1 MENPLLNLL
10 NLEFIPYSKIKN
22 SDYLPAF
29 EYAISK
35 ANESISELLNKPKE
49 EKFDLKKFEN
59 STDLFDQIKVVYNN
73 KRRVNSLDT
82 EELQTEKINN
92 LISKFESSLYM
103 NKELY
108 SKFKSLDLNSLNLQE
123 KAVYNYHMRKF
134 LENGYIGENTS
145 QSNLDRI
152 KEINSLL
159 SNLISQFET
168 NIIKATDAFHINI
181 TNESDMQEFPEN
193 IKISARKLS
202 QEKGY
207 EKGYCFS
214 LQAPSY
220 RSLMMYC
227 CNKEIRKK
235 MYYEINHRCYEGD
248 FSNIEIM
255 KKILELR
262 KEKAKLLGFKS
273 YNEFVLSNRMAK
285 EEKNVYK
292 LLDMIREKALIKAKK
307 DYNELLEFVKNNV
320 DKNITIIEKWD
331 LSYYI
336 EKYKKFKFNLN
347 SEELRKFFPLSKVL
361 QILFDLIEHLYGINY
376 TLVPNE
382 HLYHKD
388 IKIYKMQKNNN
399 NNKKNNKNNSKNT
412 IGYFYLDLYPRK
424 EKTMGGWVY
433 PLKPR
438 VINNTPPIVGII
450 SNQRRPLNDNEE
462 ALLSL
467 GESETIFHESGH
479 SLHITLNE
487 MDYKSIS
494 DLNVLWD
501 FVECPSQ
508 LMENF
513 FYEKKIL
520 EKFEI
525 PEDIIEKIK
534 KLKNLFESFYEL
546 NYINYSYIDMK
557 LHSNEFNSSMDVE
570 EFENKFK
577 VDIFE
582 SLKGTTISLFFSH
595 LFNATYDYSSG
606 YYSYHWAEILAL
618 DAFEEFKDGKEVE
631 AAERFRKFILSQ
643 GGVED
648 PNVLFKKFKGRD
660 FSIEP
665 FLKAKGLVD

>member
-10 NLEFIPYSKIKN
+10 NLEFIPYSQIKN

-35 ANESISELLNKPKE
+35 ANESISELISQPNE
-49 EKFDLKKFEN
+49 IKFDLKKFET
-59 STDLFDQIKVVYNN
+59 STDLYDQIKTVYNN
-73 KRRVNSLDT
+73 KRRVNSLD
-82 EELQTEKINN
+82 EEQLQTEKIND
-92 LISKFESSLYM
+92 LISKFESSIYM

-108 SKFKSLDLNSLNLQE
+108 SKFESLDINSLNQQE
-123 KAVYNYHMRKF
+123 KAAYNYHMRKF
-134 LENGYIGENTS
+134 LENGYRGVNSDTKI
-145 QSNLDRI
+145 LDRI
-152 KEINSLL
+152 KEINSAL
-159 SNLISQFET
+159 SNLISEYEK
-168 NIIKATDAFHINI
+168 NLVKATDAFHINI
-181 TNESDMQEFPEN
+181 TDENDMKDFPEKV
-193 IKISARKLS
+193 KISSRKLS

-207 EKGYCFS
+207 DIGYCFS
-214 LQAPSY
+214 LQGPSY
-220 RSLMMYC
+220 SSLMMYC
-227 CNKEIRKK
+227 SNQDIRKK
-235 MYYEINHRCYEGD
+235 MFYEMNHKCNGGD

-285 EEKNVYK
+285 EEKNVYN

-307 DYNELLEFVKNNV
+307 DYNELLNFVQNNV
-320 DKNITIIEKWD
+320 DKNITKLQRWD

-336 EKYKKFKFNLN
+336 EKYKKYKFNIN
-347 SEELRKFFPLSKVL
+347 SEELRKYFPLSKVTK
-361 QILFDLIEHLYGINY
+361 ILFDLIEHLYGINY
-376 TLVPNE
+376 TLVENE
-382 HLYHKD
+382 HLYHPD
-388 IKIYKMQKNNN
+388 IKIYKMQKNN
-399 NNKKNNKNNSKNT
+399 KT

-450 SNQRRPLNDNEE
+450 ANNRKPVNDNEE

-467 GESETIFHESGH
+467 GESETVFHESGH

-508 LMENF
+508 FMENF
-513 FYEKKIL
+513 FYEKNIL
-520 EKFEI
+520 QKFDI
-525 PEDIIEKIK
+525 PEDLIEKIK
-534 KLKNLFESFYEL
+534 KLKNLFESFWEL
-546 NYINYSYIDMK
+546 SYINRCYVDMK
-557 LHSNEFNSSMDVE
+557 LHSNEFDSTMDVE

-577 VDIFE
+577 VDLFDNM
-582 SLKGTTISLFFSH
+582 KGTTLSLFFSH
-595 LFNATYDYSSG
+595 LFNATWDYSCG
-606 YYSYHWAEILAL
+606 YYSYLWAEIIAC
-618 DAFEEFKDGKEVE
+618 DAYEEFKDGKEVE
-631 AAERFRKFILSQ
+631 AAERFRKYILSQ

-648 PNVLFKKFKGRD
+648 PNILFKKFKGKD

-665 FLKAKGLVD
+665 FLKSKGLID

>member
-10 NLEFIPYSKIKN
+10 NLEFIPYSQIKN

-35 ANESISELLNKPKE
+35 ANESISELISQPNE
-49 EKFDLKKFEN
+49 IKFDLKKFET
-59 STDLFDQIKVVYNN
+59 STDLYDQIKTVYNN
-73 KRRVNSLDT
+73 KRRVNSLD
-82 EELQTEKINN
+82 EEQLQTEKIND
-92 LISKFESSLYM
+92 LISKFESSIYM

-108 SKFKSLDLNSLNLQE
+108 SKFESLDINSLNQQE
-123 KAVYNYHMRKF
+123 KAAYNYHMRKF
-134 LENGYIGENTS
+134 LENGYRGVNSDTKI
-145 QSNLDRI
+145 LDRI
-152 KEINSLL
+152 KEINSAL
-159 SNLISQFET
+159 SNLISEYEK
-168 NIIKATDAFHINI
+168 NLVKATNAFHINI
-181 TNESDMQEFPEN
+181 TDENDMKDFPEKV
-193 IKISARKLS
+193 KISSRKLS

-207 EKGYCFS
+207 DTGYCFS
-214 LQAPSY
+214 LQSPSY
-220 RSLMMYC
+220 SSLMMYC
-227 CNKEIRKK
+227 SNQDIRKK
-235 MYYEINHRCYEGD
+235 MFYEMNHKCNGGD

-285 EEKNVYK
+285 EEKNVYN
-292 LLDMIREKALIKAKK
+292 LLDMIREKALIKTKK
-307 DYNELLEFVKNNV
+307 DYNELLNFVQTNI
-320 DKNITIIEKWD
+320 DKNITKLQRWD

-336 EKYKKFKFNLN
+336 EKYKKYKFNIN
-347 SEELRKFFPLSKVL
+347 SEELRKYFPLSKVTK
-361 QILFDLIEHLYGINY
+361 ILFDLIEHLYGIKY
-376 TLVPNE
+376 TLVENE
-382 HLYHKD
+382 HLYHPD
-388 IKIYKMQKNNN
+388 IKIYKMQKNN
-399 NNKKNNKNNSKNT
+399 KT

-450 SNQRRPLNDNEE
+450 ANNRKPVNDNEE

-467 GESETIFHESGH
+467 GESETVFHESGH

-508 LMENF
+508 FMENF
-513 FYEKKIL
+513 FYEKNIL
-520 EKFEI
+520 QKFDI
-525 PEDIIEKIK
+525 PEDLIEKIK
-534 KLKNLFESFYEL
+534 KLKNLFESFWEL
-546 NYINYSYIDMK
+546 SYINRCYVDMK
-557 LHSNEFNSSMDVE
+557 LHSNEFDSTMDVE

-577 VDIFE
+577 VDLFDNM
-582 SLKGTTISLFFSH
+582 KGTTLSLFFSH
-595 LFNATYDYSSG
+595 LFNATWDYSCG
-606 YYSYHWAEILAL
+606 YYSYHWAEILAC
-618 DAFEEFKDGKEVE
+618 DAYEEFKDGKEVE
-631 AAERFRKFILSQ
+631 AAERFRKYILSQ

-648 PNVLFKKFKGRD
+648 PNILFKKFKGKD

-665 FLKAKGLVD
+665 FLKSKGLID

>member
-82 EELQTEKINN
+82 EQLPTEKINN
-92 LISKFESSLYM
+92 LISKFESSIYM

-108 SKFKSLDLNSLNLQE
+108 SKFKSLDINSLNLQE
-123 KAVYNYHMRKF
+123 KAVYKYHMRKF
-134 LENGYIGENTS
+134 LENGYTGENPS
-145 QSNLDRI
+145 QSTLERI
-152 KEINSLL
+152 KEINSSL

-181 TNESDMQEFPEN
+181 TNEEDMKEFPEK

-207 EKGYCFS
+207 ETGYCFS

-227 CNKEIRKK
+227 SNRDIRKK
-235 MYYEINHRCYEGD
+235 MYYEINHRCNGGE

-285 EEKNVYK
+285 EEKNVYD

-307 DYNELLEFVKNNV
+307 DYNELLNFVKNNL
-320 DKNITIIEKWD
+320 DKNIDKIEKWD
-331 LSYYI
+331 TSYYI
-336 EKYKKFKFNLN
+336 EKYKKFKFNLD
-347 SEELRKFFPLSKVL
+347 SEELRKYFPLSKVTK
-361 QILFDLIEHLYGINY
+361 ILFDLIEHLYGINY
-376 TLVPNE
+376 SLVPEE
-382 HLYHKD
+382 HLYHPE
-388 IKIYKMQKNNN
+388 IQIYKMQKNK
-399 NNKKNNKNNSKNT
+399 NKT

-450 SNQRRPLNDNEE
+450 ANQRKPNNTNEE
-462 ALLSL
+462 AMLSL
-467 GESETIFHESGH
+467 GEAETIFHESGH

-508 LMENF
+508 FMENF

-534 KLKNLFESFYEL
+534 KLKNLFESFWEL
-546 NYINYSYIDMK
+546 SYINYSYIDMK
-557 LHSNEFNSSMDVE
+557 LHSNEFNSAMDVE

-595 LFNATYDYSSG
+595 LFNATYDYSCG
-606 YYSYHWAEILAL
+606 YYSYHWAEILAC
-618 DAFEEFKDGKEVE
+618 DAYEDFKDGKEVE
-631 AAERFRKFILSQ
+631 AAERFRKYILSQ

-648 PNVLFKKFKGRD
+648 PNILFKRFKGRE

>member
-10 NLEFIPYSKIKN
+10 NLEFIPYSQIKN

-35 ANESISELLNKPKE
+35 ANESISELISQPNE
-49 EKFDLKKFEN
+49 IKFDLKKFET
-59 STDLFDQIKVVYNN
+59 STDLYDQIKTVYNN
-73 KRRVNSLDT
+73 KRRVNSLD
-82 EELQTEKINN
+82 EEQLQTEKIND
-92 LISKFESSLYM
+92 LISKFESSIYM

-108 SKFKSLDLNSLNLQE
+108 SKFESLDINSLNQQE
-123 KAVYNYHMRKF
+123 KAAYNYHMRKF
-134 LENGYIGENTS
+134 LENGYRGVNSDTKI
-145 QSNLDRI
+145 LDRI
-152 KEINSLL
+152 KEINSAL
-159 SNLISQFET
+159 SNLISEYEK
-168 NIIKATDAFHINI
+168 NLVKATDAFHINI
-181 TNESDMQEFPEN
+181 TDENDMKDFPEKV
-193 IKISARKLS
+193 KISSRKLS

-207 EKGYCFS
+207 DTGYCFS
-214 LQAPSY
+214 LQGPSY
-220 RSLMMYC
+220 SSLMMYC
-227 CNKEIRKK
+227 SNQDIRKK
-235 MYYEINHRCYEGD
+235 MFYEMNHKCNGGD

-285 EEKNVYK
+285 EEKNVYN

-307 DYNELLEFVKNNV
+307 DYNELLNFVQNNV
-320 DKNITIIEKWD
+320 DKNITKLQRWD

-336 EKYKKFKFNLN
+336 EKYKKYKFNIN
-347 SEELRKFFPLSKVL
+347 SEELRKYFPLSKVTK
-361 QILFDLIEHLYGINY
+361 ILFVLIEHLYGINY
-376 TLVPNE
+376 TLVENE
-382 HLYHKD
+382 HLYHPD
-388 IKIYKMQKNNN
+388 IKIYKMQKNN
-399 NNKKNNKNNSKNT
+399 KT

-424 EKTMGGWVY
+424 EKTMGGWVF

-450 SNQRRPLNDNEE
+450 ANNRKPVNDNEE

-467 GESETIFHESGH
+467 GESETVFHESGH

-508 LMENF
+508 FMENF
-513 FYEKKIL
+513 FYEKNIL
-520 EKFEI
+520 QKFDI
-525 PEDIIEKIK
+525 PEDLIEKIK
-534 KLKNLFESFYEL
+534 KLKNLFESFWEL
-546 NYINYSYIDMK
+546 SYINRCYVDMK
-557 LHSNEFNSSMDVE
+557 LHSNEFDSNMDIE

-577 VDIFE
+577 VDLFDNM
-582 SLKGTTISLFFSH
+582 KGTTLSLFFSH
-595 LFNATYDYSSG
+595 LFNATWDYSCG
-606 YYSYHWAEILAL
+606 YYSYHWAEILAC
-618 DAFEEFKDGKEVE
+618 DAYEEFKDGKEVE
-631 AAERFRKFILSQ
+631 AAERFRKYILSQ

-648 PNVLFKKFKGRD
+648 PNILFKKFKGKD

-665 FLKAKGLVD
+665 FLKSKGLID

>member
-1 MENPLLNLL
+1 MENPLLNIL

-29 EYAISK
+29 EYSISK
-35 ANESISELLNKPKE
+35 ANESISELLNISNE

-59 STDLFDQIKVVYNN
+59 STDLFDQIKVIYNN
-73 KRRVNSLDT
+73 KRRVNSLD
-82 EELQTEKINN
+82 EEGLQTEKINN
-92 LISKFESSLYM
+92 LISKFESSIYM
-103 NKELY
+103 NKEIY
-108 SKFKSLDLNSLNLQE
+108 SKFKSLDINSLNLQE
-123 KAVYNYHMRKF
+123 KAAYNYHIRKF
-134 LENGYIGENTS
+134 LENGYVGDS
-145 QSNLDRI
+145 ADQSTLDRL
-152 KEINSLL
+152 KEINSSL
-159 SNLISQFET
+159 SNLISSYET
-168 NIIKATDAFHINI
+168 NLIKATDAFHINI
-181 TNESDMQEFPEN
+181 TNEDDMKEFPEKV
-193 IKISARKLS
+193 KISARKLS

-207 EKGYCFS
+207 ETGYCFS

-220 RSLMMYC
+220 SALMMYC
-227 CNKEIRKK
+227 SNRDIRKK
-235 MYYEINHRCYEGD
+235 MYYEVNHRCNGGE

-285 EEKNVYK
+285 KEKNVYN

-307 DYNELLEFVKNNV
+307 DYNELLDFVQKNI
-320 DKNITIIEKWD
+320 DKNVTKIERWD
-331 LSYYI
+331 TAYYI
-336 EKYKKFKFNLN
+336 EKYKKHTFNLN
-347 SEELRKFFPLSKVL
+347 NEDLRKFFPLSKVTK
-361 QILFDLIEHLYGINY
+361 ILFDLIEHLYGINY

-382 HLYHKD
+382 HLYHPD
-388 IKIYKMQKNNN
+388 ILIYKMQKN
-399 NNKKNNKNNSKNT
+399 KIP

-438 VINNTPPIVGII
+438 VINNTPPIVGIMA
-450 SNQRRPLNDNEE
+450 NQRKPVNENEE
-462 ALLSL
+462 AFLSL
-467 GESETIFHESGH
+467 GEAETVFHESGH

-508 LMENF
+508 FMENF
-513 FYEKKIL
+513 FYEKNIL

-525 PEDIIEKIK
+525 PDDIIEKIK
-534 KLKNLFESFYEL
+534 KLKNLFESFWEL
-546 NYINYSYIDMK
+546 SYINRCYVDMK
-557 LHSNEFNSSMDVE
+557 LHSNEFDSSMDVE

-582 SLKGTTISLFFSH
+582 NLKGTTLSLFFSH
-595 LFNATYDYSSG
+595 LFNATYDYSCG
-606 YYSYHWAEILAL
+606 YYSYHWAEILAC
-618 DAFEEFKDGKEVE
+618 DAFEDFKDGKEVE
-631 AAERFRKFILSQ
+631 AAERFRKYILSQ
-643 GGVED
+643 GGIED
-648 PNVLFKKFKGRD
+648 PNILFKRFKGKE

-665 FLKAKGLVD
+665 FLKSKGLID

>member
-10 NLEFIPYSKIKN
+10 NLEFIPYSQIKN

-35 ANESISELLNKPKE
+35 ANESISELISQPNE
-49 EKFDLKKFEN
+49 IKFDLKKFET
-59 STDLFDQIKVVYNN
+59 STDLYDQIKTVYNN
-73 KRRVNSLDT
+73 KRRVNSLD
-82 EELQTEKINN
+82 EEQLQTEKIND
-92 LISKFESSLYM
+92 LISKFESSIYM

-108 SKFKSLDLNSLNLQE
+108 SKFESLDINSLNQQE
-123 KAVYNYHMRKF
+123 KAAYNYHMRIF
-134 LENGYIGENTS
+134 LENGYRGVNSDTKI
-145 QSNLDRI
+145 LDRI
-152 KEINSLL
+152 KEINSSL
-159 SNLISQFET
+159 SNLISEYEK
-168 NIIKATDAFHINI
+168 NLIKATDAFHINI
-181 TNESDMQEFPEN
+181 TDENDMKDFPEKV
-193 IKISARKLS
+193 KISSRKLS

-207 EKGYCFS
+207 DTGYCFS
-214 LQAPSY
+214 LQGPSY
-220 RSLMMYC
+220 SSLMMYC
-227 CNKEIRKK
+227 SNQDIRKK
-235 MYYEINHRCYEGD
+235 MFYEMNHKCNGGD
-248 FSNIEIM
+248 FSNIDIM

-285 EEKNVYK
+285 EEKNVYN

-307 DYNELLEFVKNNV
+307 DYNELLNFVQNNI
-320 DKNITIIEKWD
+320 DKNITRLQRWD

-336 EKYKKFKFNLN
+336 EKYKKYKFNIN
-347 SEELRKFFPLSKVL
+347 SEELRKYFPLSKVTK
-361 QILFDLIEHLYGINY
+361 ILFDLIEHLYGINY
-376 TLVPNE
+376 TLVENE
-382 HLYHKD
+382 HLYHPD
-388 IKIYKMQKNNN
+388 IKIYKMQKNN
-399 NNKKNNKNNSKNT
+399 KT

-450 SNQRRPLNDNEE
+450 ANNRKPVNDNEE

-467 GESETIFHESGH
+467 GESETVFHESGH

-508 LMENF
+508 FMENF
-513 FYEKKIL
+513 FYEKNIL
-520 EKFEI
+520 EKFDI
-525 PEDIIEKIK
+525 PEDLIEKIK
-534 KLKNLFESFYEL
+534 KLKNLFESFWEL
-546 NYINYSYIDMK
+546 SYINRCYVDMK
-557 LHSNEFNSSMDVE
+557 LHSNEFNSSTDVE

-577 VDIFE
+577 VDLFDNM
-582 SLKGTTISLFFSH
+582 KGTTLSLFFSH
-595 LFNATYDYSSG
+595 LFNATWDYSCG
-606 YYSYHWAEILAL
+606 YYSYHWAEILAC
-618 DAFEEFKDGKEVE
+618 DAYEEFKDGKEVE
-631 AAERFRKFILSQ
+631 AAERFRKYILSQ

-648 PNVLFKKFKGRD
+648 PNILFKKFKGKD

-665 FLKAKGLVD
+665 FLKSKGLID

>member
-1 MENPLLNLL
+1 MENPLLNVLK
-10 NLEFIPYSKIKN
+10 LEFIPYSKIKN

-29 EYAISK
+29 KYAISK
-35 ANESISELLNKPKE
+35 ANESISELLNISNE

-59 STDLFDQIKVVYNN
+59 STDLFDQIKVIYNN
-73 KRRVNSLDT
+73 KRRVNSLD
-82 EELQTEKINN
+82 EEGLQTEKINN
-92 LISKFESSLYM
+92 LISKFESSIYM

-108 SKFKSLDLNSLNLQE
+108 SKFKSLDINSLNLQE
-123 KAVYNYHMRKF
+123 KAAYNYHMRKF
-134 LENGYIGENTS
+134 LENGYVGDS
-145 QSNLDRI
+145 ADQSTLDRL
-152 KEINSLL
+152 KEINSSL
-159 SNLISQFET
+159 SNLISSYET
-168 NIIKATDAFHINI
+168 NLIKATDAFHINI
-181 TNESDMQEFPEN
+181 TNEDDMKEFPEKV
-193 IKISARKLS
+193 KISSRKLS

-207 EKGYCFS
+207 ETGYCFS

-220 RSLMMYC
+220 SALMMYC
-227 CNKEIRKK
+227 SNRDIRKK
-235 MYYEINHRCYEGD
+235 MYYEVNHRCNGGE

-285 EEKNVYK
+285 EEKNVYN

-307 DYNELLEFVKNNV
+307 DYNELLDFVQKNI
-320 DKNITIIEKWD
+320 DKNVTKIERWD
-331 LSYYI
+331 TAYYI
-336 EKYKKFKFNLN
+336 EKYKKHTFNLN
-347 SEELRKFFPLSKVL
+347 SEDLRKFFPLSKVTK
-361 QILFDLIEHLYGINY
+361 ILFDLIEHLYGINY

-382 HLYHKD
+382 HLYHPD
-388 IKIYKMQKNNN
+388 IKIYKMQKN
-399 NNKKNNKNNSKNT
+399 KNIP

-438 VINNTPPIVGII
+438 VINNYPPIVGII
-450 SNQRRPLNDNEE
+450 ANQRKPVNENEE
-462 ALLSL
+462 AFLSL
-467 GESETIFHESGH
+467 GEAETVFHESGH

-508 LMENF
+508 FMENF
-513 FYEKKIL
+513 FYEKNIL

-525 PEDIIEKIK
+525 PDDIIEKIK
-534 KLKNLFESFYEL
+534 KLKNLFESFWEL
-546 NYINYSYIDMK
+546 SYINRCYVDMK
-557 LHSNEFNSSMDVE
+557 LHSNEFDSSMDVE

-582 SLKGTTISLFFSH
+582 NLKGTTLSLFFSH
-595 LFNATYDYSSG
+595 LFNATYDYSCG
-606 YYSYHWAEILAL
+606 YYSYHWAEILAC
-618 DAFEEFKDGKEVE
+618 DAFEDFKDGKEVE
-631 AAERFRKFILSQ
+631 AAERFRKHILSQ
-643 GGVED
+643 GGIED
-648 PNVLFKKFKGRD
+648 PNILFKRFKGKE

-665 FLKAKGLVD
+665 FLKSKGLID

>member
-10 NLEFIPYSKIKN
+10 NLEFIPYTKIKN

-35 ANESISELLNKPKE
+35 ANESITELLNKPKE
-49 EKFDLKKFEN
+49 VKFDLKKFEN

-73 KRRVNSLDT
+73 KRRVNSLDI
-82 EELQTEKINN
+82 EQLPTEKINN
-92 LISKFESSLYM
+92 LISKFESSIYM

-108 SKFKSLDLNSLNLQE
+108 SKFKSLDINSLNLQE

-134 LENGYIGENTS
+134 LENGYTGENPS
-145 QSNLDRI
+145 QSTLERI
-152 KEINSLL
+152 KEINSSL

-181 TNESDMQEFPEN
+181 TNEEDMKEFPEK

-207 EKGYCFS
+207 ETGYCFS

-227 CNKEIRKK
+227 SNRDIRKK
-235 MYYEINHRCYEGD
+235 MYYEINHRCNGGE

-285 EEKNVYK
+285 EEKNVYD

-307 DYNELLEFVKNNV
+307 DYNELLNFVKNNIDNNI
-320 DKNITIIEKWD
+320 DKIEKWD
-331 LSYYI
+331 TSYYI
-336 EKYKKFKFNLN
+336 EKYKKFKFNLE
-347 SEELRKFFPLSKVL
+347 SEELRIYFPLSKVTK
-361 QILFDLIEHLYGINY
+361 ILFDLIEHLYGINY
-376 TLVPNE
+376 SLVPNE
-382 HLYHKD
+382 HLYHHD
-388 IKIYKMQKNNN
+388 IQIYKMQKNK
-399 NNKKNNKNNSKNT
+399 NKT

-450 SNQRRPLNDNEE
+450 ANQRKPNNTNEE
-462 ALLSL
+462 AMLSL
-467 GESETIFHESGH
+467 GEAETIFHESGH

-508 LMENF
+508 FMENF

-534 KLKNLFESFYEL
+534 KLKNLFESFWEL
-546 NYINYSYIDMK
+546 SYINYSYIDMK
-557 LHSNEFNSSMDVE
+557 LHSNEFNSAMDVE

-582 SLKGTTISLFFSH
+582 SLEGTTISLFFSH
-595 LFNATYDYSSG
+595 LFNATYDYSCG
-606 YYSYHWAEILAL
+606 YYSYHWAEILAC
-618 DAFEEFKDGKEVE
+618 DAYEDFKDGKEVE
-631 AAERFRKFILSQ
+631 AAERFRKYILSQ

-648 PNVLFKKFKGRD
+648 PNILFKRFKGRE

>member
-10 NLEFIPYSKIKN
+10 NLEFIPYSQIKN

-35 ANESISELLNKPKE
+35 ANESISELISQPNE
-49 EKFDLKKFEN
+49 IKFDLKKFET
-59 STDLFDQIKVVYNN
+59 STDLYDQIKTVYNN
-73 KRRVNSLDT
+73 KRRVNSLD
-82 EELQTEKINN
+82 EEQLQTEKIND
-92 LISKFESSLYM
+92 LISKFESSIYM

-108 SKFKSLDLNSLNLQE
+108 LKFESLDINSLNQQE
-123 KAVYNYHMRKF
+123 KAAYNYHMRKF
-134 LENGYIGENTS
+134 LENGYRGVNSDTKI
-145 QSNLDRI
+145 LDRI
-152 KEINSLL
+152 KEINSAL
-159 SNLISQFET
+159 SNLISDYEK
-168 NIIKATDAFHINI
+168 NLVKATNAFHINI
-181 TNESDMQEFPEN
+181 TDENDMKDFPEKV
-193 IKISARKLS
+193 KISSRKLS

-207 EKGYCFS
+207 NTGYCFS
-214 LQAPSY
+214 LQGPSY
-220 RSLMMYC
+220 SSLMMYC
-227 CNKEIRKK
+227 SNQDIRKK
-235 MYYEINHRCYEGD
+235 MFYEMNHKCNGGD

-285 EEKNVYK
+285 EEKNVYN

-307 DYNELLEFVKNNV
+307 DYNELLNFVQNNI
-320 DKNITIIEKWD
+320 DKNITKLQRWD

-336 EKYKKFKFNLN
+336 EKYKKYKFNIN
-347 SEELRKFFPLSKVL
+347 SEELRKYFPLSKVTK
-361 QILFDLIEHLYGINY
+361 ILFDLIEHLYGINY
-376 TLVPNE
+376 TLVENE
-382 HLYHKD
+382 HLYHPD
-388 IKIYKMQKNNN
+388 IKIYKMQKNN
-399 NNKKNNKNNSKNT
+399 KT

-450 SNQRRPLNDNEE
+450 ANNRKPVNDNEE

-467 GESETIFHESGH
+467 GESETVFHESGH

-487 MDYKSIS
+487 MNYKSIS

-508 LMENF
+508 FMENF
-513 FYEKKIL
+513 FYEKNIL
-520 EKFEI
+520 QKFDI
-525 PEDIIEKIK
+525 PEDLIEKIK
-534 KLKNLFESFYEL
+534 KLKNLFESFWEL
-546 NYINYSYIDMK
+546 SYINRCYVDMK
-557 LHSNEFNSSMDVE
+557 LHSNEFDSSMDVE

-577 VDIFE
+577 VDLFDNM
-582 SLKGTTISLFFSH
+582 KGTTLSLFFSH
-595 LFNATYDYSSG
+595 LFNATWDYSCG
-606 YYSYHWAEILAL
+606 YYSYHWAEILAC
-618 DAFEEFKDGKEVE
+618 DAYEEFKDGKEVE
-631 AAERFRKFILSQ
+631 AAERFRKYILSQ

-648 PNVLFKKFKGRD
+648 PNILFKKFKGKD

-665 FLKAKGLVD
+665 FLKSKGLID

>member
-10 NLEFIPYSKIKN
+10 NLEFIPYSQIKN

-29 EYAISK
+29 EYSISK
-35 ANESISELLNKPKE
+35 ANESISELISQPNE
-49 EKFDLKKFEN
+49 IKFDLKKFET
-59 STDLFDQIKVVYNN
+59 STDLYDQIKTVYNN
-73 KRRVNSLDT
+73 KRRVNSLD
-82 EELQTEKINN
+82 EEQLQTEKIND
-92 LISKFESSLYM
+92 LISKFESSIYM

-108 SKFKSLDLNSLNLQE
+108 SKFESLDINSLNQQE
-123 KAVYNYHMRKF
+123 KAAYNYHMRKF
-134 LENGYIGENTS
+134 LENGYRGVNSNTKI
-145 QSNLDRI
+145 LDRI
-152 KEINSLL
+152 KEINSAL
-159 SNLISQFET
+159 SNLISEYEK
-168 NIIKATDAFHINI
+168 NLVKATNAFHINI
-181 TNESDMQEFPEN
+181 TDENDMKDFPEKV
-193 IKISARKLS
+193 KISSRKLS

-207 EKGYCFS
+207 DTGYCFS
-214 LQAPSY
+214 LQGPSY
-220 RSLMMYC
+220 SSLMMYC
-227 CNKEIRKK
+227 SNQDIRKK
-235 MYYEINHRCYEGD
+235 MFYEMNHKCNGGD

-285 EEKNVYK
+285 EEKNVYN

-307 DYNELLEFVKNNV
+307 DYNELLNFVKNNI
-320 DKNITIIEKWD
+320 DKNITKLQRWD

-336 EKYKKFKFNLN
+336 EKYKKYKFNIN
-347 SEELRKFFPLSKVL
+347 SEELRKYFPLSKVTK
-361 QILFDLIEHLYGINY
+361 ILFDLIEHLYGINY
-376 TLVPNE
+376 TLVENE
-382 HLYHKD
+382 HLYHPD
-388 IKIYKMQKNNN
+388 IKIYKMQKNN
-399 NNKKNNKNNSKNT
+399 KT

-450 SNQRRPLNDNEE
+450 ANNRKPVNDNEE

-467 GESETIFHESGH
+467 GESETVFHESGH

-508 LMENF
+508 FMENF
-513 FYEKKIL
+513 FYEKNIL
-520 EKFEI
+520 QKFEI
-525 PEDIIEKIK
+525 PEDLIEKIK
-534 KLKNLFESFYEL
+534 KLKNLFESFWEL
-546 NYINYSYIDMK
+546 SYINRCYVDMK
-557 LHSNEFNSSMDVE
+557 LHSNEFDSTMDVE

-577 VDIFE
+577 VDLFDNM
-582 SLKGTTISLFFSH
+582 KGTTLSLFFSH
-595 LFNATYDYSSG
+595 LFNATWDYSCG
-606 YYSYHWAEILAL
+606 YYSYHWAEILAC
-618 DAFEEFKDGKEVE
+618 DAYEEFKDGKEVE
-631 AAERFRKFILSQ
+631 AAERFRKYILSQ

-648 PNVLFKKFKGRD
+648 PNILFKKFKGKD

-665 FLKAKGLVD
+665 FLKSKGLID

>member
-1 MENPLLNLL
+1 MENPLLNVL

-29 EYAISK
+29 EYSISK
-35 ANESISELLNKPKE
+35 ANESISELLNISYE

-59 STDLFDQIKVVYNN
+59 STDLFDQIKVIYNN
-73 KRRVNSLDT
+73 KRRVNSLD
-82 EELQTEKINN
+82 EEGLQTEKINN
-92 LISKFESSLYM
+92 LISKFESSIYM
-103 NKELY
+103 NKEIY
-108 SKFKSLDLNSLNLQE
+108 SKFKSLDINSLNLQE
-123 KAVYNYHMRKF
+123 KAAYNYHIRKF
-134 LENGYIGENTS
+134 LENGYVGDS
-145 QSNLDRI
+145 ADQSTLDRL
-152 KEINSLL
+152 KEINSSL
-159 SNLISQFET
+159 SNLISSYET
-168 NIIKATDAFHINI
+168 NLIKATDAFHINI
-181 TNESDMQEFPEN
+181 TNEDDMKEFPEKV
-193 IKISARKLS
+193 KISARKLS

-207 EKGYCFS
+207 ETGYCFS

-220 RSLMMYC
+220 SALMMYC
-227 CNKEIRKK
+227 SNRDIRKK
-235 MYYEINHRCYEGD
+235 MYYEVNHRCNGGE

-285 EEKNVYK
+285 EEKNVYN

-307 DYNELLEFVKNNV
+307 DYNELLDFVQKNI
-320 DKNITIIEKWD
+320 DKNVTKIERWD
-331 LSYYI
+331 TAYYI
-336 EKYKKFKFNLN
+336 EKYKKHTFNLN
-347 SEELRKFFPLSKVL
+347 SEDLRKFFPLSKVTK
-361 QILFDLIEHLYGINY
+361 ILFDLIEHLYGINY

-382 HLYHKD
+382 HLYHPD
-388 IKIYKMQKNNN
+388 ILIYKMQKN
-399 NNKKNNKNNSKNT
+399 KIP

-450 SNQRRPLNDNEE
+450 ANQRKPVNEKEE
-462 ALLSL
+462 AFLSL
-467 GESETIFHESGH
+467 GEAETVFHESGH

-508 LMENF
+508 FMENF
-513 FYEKKIL
+513 FYEKNIL

-525 PEDIIEKIK
+525 PDDIIEKIK
-534 KLKNLFESFYEL
+534 KLKNLFESFWEL
-546 NYINYSYIDMK
+546 SYINRCYVDMK
-557 LHSNEFNSSMDVE
+557 LHSNEFDSSMDVE

-582 SLKGTTISLFFSH
+582 NLKGTTLSLFFSH
-595 LFNATYDYSSG
+595 LFNATYDYSCG
-606 YYSYHWAEILAL
+606 YYSYHWAEILAC
-618 DAFEEFKDGKEVE
+618 DAFEDFKDGKEVE
-631 AAERFRKFILSQ
+631 AAERFRKYILSQ
-643 GGVED
+643 GGIED
-648 PNVLFKKFKGRD
+648 PNILFKRFKGKE

-665 FLKAKGLVD
+665 FLKSKGLID

>member
-1 MENPLLNLL
+1 MENPLLNVL

-35 ANESISELLNKPKE
+35 ANESISELINKQKE
-49 EKFDLKKFEN
+49 EKLDLKKFEN
-59 STDLFDQIKVVYNN
+59 STDLFDQIKVIYNN
-73 KRRVNSLDT
+73 KRRVNSLD
-82 EELQTEKINN
+82 EEGLQTEKINN
-92 LISKFESSLYM
+92 LISKFESSIYM
-103 NKELY
+103 NKDLY
-108 SKFKSLDLNSLNLQE
+108 SKFKSLDINSLNLQE
-123 KAVYNYHMRKF
+123 KAAYNYHMRKF
-134 LENGYIGENTS
+134 LENGYVGDLADQTT
-145 QSNLDRI
+145 LDRL
-152 KEINSLL
+152 KEINSSL
-159 SNLISQFET
+159 SNLISSYET
-168 NIIKATDAFHINI
+168 NLIKATDAFHINI
-181 TNESDMQEFPEN
+181 TNEDDMKEFPEKV
-193 IKISARKLS
+193 KISARKLS

-207 EKGYCFS
+207 ESGYCFS

-220 RSLMMYC
+220 SALMMYC
-227 CNKEIRKK
+227 SNRDIRKK
-235 MYYEINHRCYEGD
+235 MYYEVNHRCNGGE

-285 EEKNVYK
+285 EEKNVYN

-307 DYNELLEFVKNNV
+307 DYNELLDFVQKNI
-320 DKNITIIEKWD
+320 DKNITKIERWD
-331 LSYYI
+331 TAYYI
-336 EKYKKFKFNLN
+336 EKFKKHTFNLN
-347 SEELRKFFPLSKVL
+347 SEDLRKFFPLSKVTN
-361 QILFDLIEHLYGINY
+361 ILFDLIEHLYGINY

-382 HLYHKD
+382 HLYHPD
-388 IKIYKMQKNNN
+388 IKIYKMQKN
-399 NNKKNNKNNSKNT
+399 KNIP
-412 IGYFYLDLYPRK
+412 IGCFYLDLYPRK

-438 VINNTPPIVGII
+438 VINNYPPIVGII
-450 SNQRRPLNDNEE
+450 ANQRKPVNENEE
-462 ALLSL
+462 AFLSL
-467 GESETIFHESGH
+467 GEAETVFHESGH

-508 LMENF
+508 FMENF
-513 FYEKKIL
+513 FYEKNIL

-534 KLKNLFESFYEL
+534 KLKNLFESFWEL
-546 NYINYSYIDMK
+546 SYINRCYVDMK
-557 LHSNEFNSSMDVE
+557 LHSNEFDSSMDVE

-582 SLKGTTISLFFSH
+582 NLKGTTLSLFFSH
-595 LFNATYDYSSG
+595 LFNATYDYSCG
-606 YYSYHWAEILAL
+606 YYSYHWAEILAC
-618 DAFEEFKDGKEVE
+618 DAFEDFKDGKEVE
-631 AAERFRKFILSQ
+631 AAERFRKHILSQ
-643 GGVED
+643 GGIED
-648 PNVLFKKFKGRD
+648 PNILFKRFKGKE

-665 FLKAKGLVD
+665 FLKSKGLID

>member
-10 NLEFIPYSKIKN
+10 NLEFIPYSQIKN

-35 ANESISELLNKPKE
+35 ANKSISELISQPNE
-49 EKFDLKKFEN
+49 IKFDLKKFET
-59 STDLFDQIKVVYNN
+59 STDLYDQIKTVYNN
-73 KRRVNSLDT
+73 KRRVNSLD
-82 EELQTEKINN
+82 EEQLQTEKIND
-92 LISKFESSLYM
+92 LISKFESSIYM

-108 SKFKSLDLNSLNLQE
+108 SKFESLDINSLNQQE
-123 KAVYNYHMRKF
+123 KAAYNYHMRKF
-134 LENGYIGENTS
+134 LENGYRGVNSDTKI
-145 QSNLDRI
+145 LDRI
-152 KEINSLL
+152 KEINSAL
-159 SNLISQFET
+159 SNLISEYEK
-168 NIIKATDAFHINI
+168 NLVKATDAFHINI
-181 TNESDMQEFPEN
+181 TDENDMKDFPEKV
-193 IKISARKLS
+193 KISSRKLS

-207 EKGYCFS
+207 DTGYCFS
-214 LQAPSY
+214 LQGPSY
-220 RSLMMYC
+220 SSLMMYC
-227 CNKEIRKK
+227 SNQDIRKK
-235 MYYEINHRCYEGD
+235 MFYEMNHKCNGGD

-285 EEKNVYK
+285 EEKNVYN

-307 DYNELLEFVKNNV
+307 DYNELLNFVQNNV
-320 DKNITIIEKWD
+320 DKNITKLQRWD

-336 EKYKKFKFNLN
+336 EKYKKYKFNIN
-347 SEELRKFFPLSKVL
+347 SEELRKYFPLSKVTK
-361 QILFDLIEHLYGINY
+361 ILFVLIEHLYGINY
-376 TLVPNE
+376 TLVENE
-382 HLYHKD
+382 HLYHPD
-388 IKIYKMQKNNN
+388 IKIYKMQKNN
-399 NNKKNNKNNSKNT
+399 KT

-424 EKTMGGWVY
+424 EKTMGGWVF

-450 SNQRRPLNDNEE
+450 ANNRKPVNDNEE

-467 GESETIFHESGH
+467 GESETVFHESGH

-508 LMENF
+508 FMENF
-513 FYEKKIL
+513 FYEKNIL
-520 EKFEI
+520 QKFDI
-525 PEDIIEKIK
+525 PEDLIEKIK
-534 KLKNLFESFYEL
+534 KLKNLFESFWEL
-546 NYINYSYIDMK
+546 SYINRCYVDMK
-557 LHSNEFNSSMDVE
+557 LHSNEFDSNMDIE

-577 VDIFE
+577 VDLFDNM
-582 SLKGTTISLFFSH
+582 KGTTLSLFFSH
-595 LFNATYDYSSG
+595 LFNATWDYSCG
-606 YYSYHWAEILAL
+606 YYSYHWAEILAC
-618 DAFEEFKDGKEVE
+618 DAYEEFKDGKEVE
-631 AAERFRKFILSQ
+631 AAERFRKYILSQ

-648 PNVLFKKFKGRD
+648 PNILFKKFKGKD

-665 FLKAKGLVD
+665 FLKSKGLID

>member
-29 EYAISK
+29 EFATSK
-35 ANESISELLNKPKE
+35 ANELISELFNKPKE

-82 EELQTEKINN
+82 EQLPTEKINN
-92 LISKFESSLYM
+92 LISKFESSIYM

-108 SKFKSLDLNSLNLQE
+108 SKFKSLDINSLNLQE

-134 LENGYIGENTS
+134 LENGYTGENPS
-145 QSNLDRI
+145 QSTLERI
-152 KEINSLL
+152 KEINSSL

-181 TNESDMQEFPEN
+181 TNEEDMKEFPEK

-207 EKGYCFS
+207 ETGYCFS

-227 CNKEIRKK
+227 SNRDIRKK
-235 MYYEINHRCYEGD
+235 MYYEINHRCNGGE

-285 EEKNVYK
+285 EEKNVYH

-307 DYNELLEFVKNNV
+307 DYNELLNFVKNNI
-320 DKNITIIEKWD
+320 DKNIDKIEKWD
-331 LSYYI
+331 TSYYI
-336 EKYKKFKFNLN
+336 EKYKKFKFNLD
-347 SEELRKFFPLSKVL
+347 SEELRKFFPLSKVTK
-361 QILFDLIEHLYGINY
+361 ILFDLIEHLYGINY
-376 TLVPNE
+376 SLVPEE
-382 HLYHKD
+382 HLYHPD
-388 IKIYKMQKNNN
+388 IQIYKMQKNK
-399 NNKKNNKNNSKNT
+399 NKT

-450 SNQRRPLNDNEE
+450 ANQRKPNNTNEE
-462 ALLSL
+462 AMLSL
-467 GESETIFHESGH
+467 GEAETIFHESGH

-508 LMENF
+508 FMENF

-534 KLKNLFESFYEL
+534 KLKNLFESFWEL
-546 NYINYSYIDMK
+546 SYINYSYIDMK
-557 LHSNEFNSSMDVE
+557 LHSNEFDSAMDVE

-595 LFNATYDYSSG
+595 LFNATYDYSCG
-606 YYSYHWAEILAL
+606 YYSYHWAEILAC
-618 DAFEEFKDGKEVE
+618 DAYEDFKDGKEVE
-631 AAERFRKFILSQ
+631 AAERFRKYILSQ

-648 PNVLFKKFKGRD
+648 PNILFKRFKGRE

>member
-1 MENPLLNLL
+1 MENPLLNTLD
-10 NLEFIPYSKIKN
+10 LEFIPYSKIKN

-35 ANESISELLNKPKE
+35 ANESISELIKQPNE
-49 EKFDLKKFEN
+49 IKFDLKKFET
-59 STDLFDQIKVVYNN
+59 STDLYDQIKSIFNN
-73 KRRVNSLDT
+73 KRRVNSLD
-82 EELQTEKINN
+82 EEQLQIEKINN
-92 LISKFESSLYM
+92 LISKFESSIYM

-108 SKFKSLDLNSLNLQE
+108 SKFKSLDINSLNLQE

-134 LENGYIGENTS
+134 LENGYRSDMDPDQKIM
-145 QSNLDRI
+145 DRL
-152 KEINSLL
+152 KEINSSL
-159 SNLISQFET
+159 SNLISDYEK
-168 NIIKATDAFHINI
+168 NLIKATDAFHINI
-181 TNESDMQEFPEN
+181 TDENDMKDFPEKV
-193 IKISARKLS
+193 KISARKLS

-207 EKGYCFS
+207 ATGYCFS
-214 LQAPSY
+214 LQGPSY
-220 RSLMMYC
+220 SSLMMYC
-227 CNKEIRKK
+227 PNPEIRKK
-235 MYYEINHRCYEGD
+235 MYYEYGHKCNGGE

-285 EEKNVYK
+285 EEKNVYN

-307 DYNELLEFVKNNV
+307 DYNELLEFVQNNI
-320 DKNITIIEKWD
+320 DKNITKLQKWD
-331 LSYYI
+331 LAYYI
-336 EKYKKFKFNLN
+336 EKYKKFKFDIN
-347 SEELRKFFPLSKVL
+347 SEELRKYFPLSKVTK
-361 QILFDLIEHLYGINY
+361 ILFDLIEKLYGIKY
-376 TLVPNE
+376 TLVENE
-382 HLYHKD
+382 HLYHKEV
-388 IKIYKMQKNNN
+388 IIYKMVR
-399 NNKKNNKNNSKNT
+399 NNKT

-450 SNQRRPLNDNEE
+450 ANNRKPVNENEE

-467 GESETIFHESGH
+467 GEAETVFHESGH

-508 LMENF
+508 FMENF
-513 FYEKKIL
+513 FYEKNIL
-520 EKFEI
+520 KKFEI
-525 PEDIIEKIK
+525 PDELIEKIK
-534 KLKNLFESFYEL
+534 KLKNLFDSFWEL
-546 NYINYSYIDMK
+546 SYINRCYIDMK
-557 LHSNEFNSSMDVE
+557 LHSNEFDSTMNVE

-582 SLKGTTISLFFSH
+582 NLPGTTLSLDFSH
-595 LFNATYDYSSG
+595 LFNATWDYSCG
-606 YYSYHWAEILAL
+606 YYSYHWAEILAC
-618 DAFEEFKDGKEVE
+618 DAYEEFKDGKEVE
-631 AAERFRKFILSQ
+631 AAERFRKYILSQ

-648 PNVLFKKFKGRD
+648 PNILFKRFKGKE

-665 FLKAKGLVD
+665 FLKSKGLID

>member
-10 NLEFIPYSKIKN
+10 NLEFIPYSQIKN

-35 ANESISELLNKPKE
+35 ANESISELISQSNE
-49 EKFDLKKFEN
+49 IKFDLKKFET
-59 STDLFDQIKVVYNN
+59 STDLYDQIKTVYNN
-73 KRRVNSLDT
+73 KRRVNSLD
-82 EELQTEKINN
+82 EEQLQTEKIND
-92 LISKFESSLYM
+92 LISKFESSIYM

-108 SKFKSLDLNSLNLQE
+108 SKFESLDINSLNQQE
-123 KAVYNYHMRKF
+123 KAAYNYHMRKF
-134 LENGYIGENTS
+134 LENGYRGVNSDTKI
-145 QSNLDRI
+145 LDRI
-152 KEINSLL
+152 KEINSAL
-159 SNLISQFET
+159 SNLISEYEK
-168 NIIKATDAFHINI
+168 NLVKATDAFHINI
-181 TNESDMQEFPEN
+181 TDENDMKDFPEKV
-193 IKISARKLS
+193 KISSRKLS

-207 EKGYCFS
+207 DIGYCFS
-214 LQAPSY
+214 LQGPSY
-220 RSLMMYC
+220 SSLMMYC
-227 CNKEIRKK
+227 SNQDIRKK
-235 MYYEINHRCYEGD
+235 MFYEMNHKCNGGD

-285 EEKNVYK
+285 EEKNVYN

-307 DYNELLEFVKNNV
+307 DYNELLNFVQNNV
-320 DKNITIIEKWD
+320 DKNITKLQRWD

-336 EKYKKFKFNLN
+336 EKYKKYKFNIN
-347 SEELRKFFPLSKVL
+347 SEELRKYFPLSKVTK
-361 QILFDLIEHLYGINY
+361 ILFDLIEHLYGINY
-376 TLVPNE
+376 TLVENE
-382 HLYHKD
+382 HLYHPD
-388 IKIYKMQKNNN
+388 IKIYKMQKNN
-399 NNKKNNKNNSKNT
+399 KT

-450 SNQRRPLNDNEE
+450 ANNRKPVNDNEE

-467 GESETIFHESGH
+467 GESETVFHESGH

-508 LMENF
+508 FMENF
-513 FYEKKIL
+513 FYEKNIL
-520 EKFEI
+520 QKFDI
-525 PEDIIEKIK
+525 PEDLIEKIK
-534 KLKNLFESFYEL
+534 KLKNLFESFWEL
-546 NYINYSYIDMK
+546 SYINRCYVDMK
-557 LHSNEFNSSMDVE
+557 LHSNEFDSTMDVE

-577 VDIFE
+577 VDLFDNM
-582 SLKGTTISLFFSH
+582 KGTTLSLFFSH
-595 LFNATYDYSSG
+595 LFNATWDYSCG
-606 YYSYHWAEILAL
+606 YYSYLWAEIIAC
-618 DAFEEFKDGKEVE
+618 DAYEEFKDGKEVE
-631 AAERFRKFILSQ
+631 AAERFRKYILSQ

-648 PNVLFKKFKGRD
+648 PNILFKKFKGKD

-665 FLKAKGLVD
+665 FLKSKGLID